1 MPVQPLQYLGQTSVY
16 LCENVPLDNDYKDTI
31 YFDSELSQST
41 YFKGKATHVYE
52 AQMSYQR
59 VNHRVADPYGRPN
72 PRVPHSC
79 RVDVVMDRIANC
91 NYMFFYNRIDGM
103 KEKVYYCFIE
113 QINYI
118 NPNCSE
124 IIYSIDVLQT
134 YLFDVTINDSYVVRE
149 HCKDLQ
155 EDLDNIADEGFTV
168 DDYVNRRAAGDV
180 TPFDNTRMN
189 IRIILGKITDNYTG
203 DDLHGTYRSE
213 SVVNGQIFGC
223 GIVDYNEPD
232 INTLITSLR
241 LDLELLASR
250 DINIISIIQYF
261 NVDDDTGVIDPTTL
275 YPRPISKTIE
285 TNLPIHW
292 TTDYKNL
299 KCFKS
304 PFTVYEMRTSDN
316 EVLVL
321 KPELFA
327 PFDIDMTLKVERIVC
342 ITDSQTFIYAPY
354 DYANLPIE
362 KPSGGISDNFYY
374 HSIQAKSGFG
384 IPYSTD
390 TYARWYA
397 QNRAKLA
404 TTELIGTALFIAGA
418 VSGASAAFQAAEAGT
433 VLESGIASKTVAA
446 EAESILSSSASA
458 MRRGFGQAVG
468 GLGTVAH
475 TEATKTDMRHR
486 GETVYKGTPPTNIA
500 SLLGG
505 VGCMFYV
512 MSATDYRMKQID
524 DFFTRYGYAVNK
536 LKKPNLDSRPHW
548 NYVQLR
554 NPNITGSIPV
564 WAMSAIKAIFSAGIT
579 LWKNG
584 DEIGDYELDNSY

>member
-59 VNHRVADPYGRPN
+59 VNHRVLDPYGRPN

-180 TPFDNTRMN
+180 TPFDNSLLN
-189 IRIILGKITDNYTG
+189 IRIIIGRITNPITALGIRGIYHENAV
-203 DDLHGTYRSE
+203 S
-213 SVVNGQIFGC
+213 SGQLFGC
-223 GIVDYNEPD
+223 GFIDYNEGS
-232 INTLITSLR
+232 TESLVTNVVH
-241 LDLELLASR
+241 DLGLLNEN
-250 DINIISIIQYF
+250 DINIVGVIQYF
-261 NVDDDTGVIDPTTL
+261 KVEGIDPVTL
-275 YPRPISKTIE
+275 HPRPTSKTIE

-304 PFTVYEMRTSDN
+304 PFTVYQMRTSDN

-327 PFDIDMTLKVERIVC
+327 PFDIDMTLKVERVVC
-342 ITDSQTFIYAPY
+342 LTDSQTFIYAPH
-354 DYANLPIE
+354 DYANLPLAT
-362 KPSGGISDNFYY
+362 SSGISDNFYY
-374 HSIQAKSGFG
+374 HSIQASAGFQ
-384 IPYSTD
+384 IPYSSD

-397 QNRAKLA
+397 QNKSKIAAKELMPLM
-404 TTELIGTALFIAGA
+404 LIGLAAGGAGA
-418 VSGASAAFQAAEAGT
+418 GAAAAAGVSGLPAATQAAIPPFSGYIAPETIMGASSAAAG
-433 VLESGIASKTVAA
+433 
-446 EAESILSSSASA
+446 SASA
-458 MRRGFGQAVG
+458 HLPIGAIGS
-468 GLGTVAH
+468 LLS
-475 TEATKTDMRHR
+475 TEATKADMKNR
-486 GETVYKGTPPTNIA
+486 GETVYKGTPPTNVA
-500 SLLGG
+500 SLLGC

-554 NPNITGSIPV
+554 DPNITGSIPV
-564 WAMSAIKAIFSAGIT
+564 WAMSAIKAIFSSGVT

>member
-31 YFDSELSQST
+31 YFASELSQST

-168 DDYVNRRAAGDV
+168 DDYVNRQTSGDI
-180 TPFDNTRMN
+180 TPFDNSKIN
-189 IRIILGKITDNYTG
+189 IRIIIGKYVDGFRSDI
-203 DDLHGTYRSE
+203 LHGMYHDNVILS
-213 SVVNGQIFGC
+213 GQLFGC
-223 GIVDYNEPD
+223 GVIDYNESSID
-232 INTLITSLR
+232 ELVRKVNF
-241 LDLELLASR
+241 DLKMLNDS
-250 DINIISIIQYF
+250 DVNIVAVVQYF
-261 NVDDDTGVIDPTTL
+261 NFDDYNPSDIAQRPYEKAIDTG
-275 YPRPISKTIE
+275 ISA
-285 TNLPIHW
+285 HW
-292 TTDYKNL
+292 SAEYKNL

-304 PFTVYEMRTSDN
+304 PFTMYEMRTSDN
-316 EVLVL
+316 EILSL
-321 KPELFA
+321 KPELFL
-327 PFDIDMTLKVERIVC
+327 PFNIDETLKVERIVSL
-342 ITDSQTFIYAPY
+342 TDTQEFLYSPY
-354 DYANLPIE
+354 GYCNLSIV
-362 KPSGGISDNFYY
+362 SDASLTGALYY
-374 HSIQAKSGFG
+374 NSIKASTGFT
-384 IPYSTD
+384 IPFSTD

-404 TTELIGTALFIAGA
+404 TTELIGTALLIAGG

-446 EAESILSSSASA
+446 EAESILASSASA
-458 MRRGFGQAVG
+458 MRRGIGQAVG

-475 TEATKTDMRHR
+475 TEATKADMRNR
-486 GETVYKGTPPTNIA
+486 GETVHKGSPPTSVA

-524 DFFTRYGYAVNK
+524 DFFTRYGYAVNR

>member
-31 YFDSELSQST
+31 YFDSELSQSI

-59 VNHRVADPYGRPN
+59 VNHRVLDPYGRPN

-155 EDLDNIADEGFTV
+155 EDLGNIADEGFTV
-168 DDYVNRRAAGDV
+168 DDYVNRQTSGDI
-180 TPFDNTRMN
+180 TPFDNSKIN
-189 IRIILGKITDNYTG
+189 IRIIIGKYVDGFKSDILKGMYHDNVI
-203 DDLHGTYRSE
+203 LS
-213 SVVNGQIFGC
+213 GQLFGC
-223 GIVDYNEPD
+223 GVIDYNESNLD
-232 INTLITSLR
+232 ELIRKVSF
-241 LDLELLASR
+241 DLKIMNES
-250 DINIISIIQYF
+250 DVNIVAIVQYF
-261 NVDDDTGVIDPTTL
+261 NFDDYNPSDIAQRPYEKAIDTG
-275 YPRPISKTIE
+275 ISA
-285 TNLPIHW
+285 HW
-292 TTDYKNL
+292 SSEYKNL

-304 PFTVYEMRTSDN
+304 PFTMYEMRTSDN
-316 EVLVL
+316 EILSL
-321 KPELFA
+321 KPELFL
-327 PFDIDMTLKVERIVC
+327 PFNIDETLKVERIVSL
-342 ITDSQTFIYAPY
+342 TDTQEFLYSPY
-354 DYANLPIE
+354 GYCNLSIV
-362 KPSGGISDNFYY
+362 SDASLTGALYY
-374 HSIQAKSGFG
+374 NSIKASTGFT
-384 IPYSTD
+384 IPFSTD

-404 TTELIGTALFIAGA
+404 TTELIGTALVIAGG

-446 EAESILSSSASA
+446 EAESILASSASA

-486 GETVYKGTPPTNIA
+486 GETVHKGSPPTSVA

-524 DFFTRYGYAVNK
+524 DFFTRYGYAVNR

-564 WAMSAIKAIFSAGIT
+564 WAMSAIKAIFSSGIT

-584 DEIGDYELDNSY
+584 DEIGNYELDNSY

>member
-1 MPVQPLQYLGQTSVY
+1 MPVQPLQYLGQTSVD

-59 VNHRVADPYGRPN
+59 VNHRVLDPYGRPN

-103 KEKVYYCFIE
+103 KEKVYYCFID

-180 TPFDNTRMN
+180 TPFDNSLLN
-189 IRIILGKITDNYTG
+189 IRIIIGRITNPITALGIRGIYHENAV
-203 DDLHGTYRSE
+203 S
-213 SVVNGQIFGC
+213 SGQLFGC
-223 GIVDYNEPD
+223 GFIDYNEGS
-232 INTLITSLR
+232 TESLVTNVVH
-241 LDLELLASR
+241 DLGALNEN
-250 DINIISIIQYF
+250 DINIVGVIQYF
-261 NVDDDTGVIDPTTL
+261 KVEGIDPVTL
-275 YPRPISKTIE
+275 HPRPTSKTIE

-304 PFTVYEMRTSDN
+304 PFTVYQMRTSDN

-327 PFDIDMTLKVERIVC
+327 PFDIDMTLKVERVVC
-342 ITDSQTFIYAPY
+342 LTDSQTFIYAPH
-354 DYANLPIE
+354 DYANLPLAT
-362 KPSGGISDNFYY
+362 SSGISDNFYY
-374 HSIQAKSGFG
+374 HSIQASAGFQ
-384 IPYSTD
+384 IPYSSD

-404 TTELIGTALFIAGA
+404 TTELIGTALFIAGSA
-418 VSGASAAFQAAEAGT
+418 SGASAAFQAAEAAT

-446 EAESILSSSASA
+446 EAESILGSSASA
-458 MRRGFGQAVG
+458 MRRGFGQAFG

-475 TEATKTDMRHR
+475 IEATKADMRNR
-486 GETVYKGTPPTNIA
+486 GETVYKGTPPTNVA

-554 NPNITGSIPV
+554 EPNITGSIPV